1 MGEDCMTLTV
11 VRPARSELRQL
22 NRAERSGLPVLVPSD
37 LGVIRNSDLGL
48 RRQRFA
54 HEVAAN

>member
-1 MGEDCMTLTV
+1 MTLTV